1 MAIKP
6 EDVAGMRYAAQAPK
20 AKAKP
25 TPKPTPKPVV
35 KPTPKSTPKPVVKP
49 TPKPTPSLRPSI
61 YQGDFGDGGAVGQYV
76 QPASTDAPLTQE
88 QFDQLIIEGNT
99 AATAGNEAARLG
111 DEALVAAG
119 YQPLNLKPSSL
130 INVKEITGETR
141 DAFEIMKQTLRGWG
155 LEDLAE
161 TYGSLMATGMSPEAA
176 MTKIKYDKSI
186 NPATN
191 RPWNDAYNIRF
202 KGNELRVAK
211 GLNAYSEG
219 EYLDV
224 ENAYNDTLTRYGLS
238 NMIKPDAA
246 GKRAQFAGYM
256 GNDIAPPEFAERI
269 KNVSDRVLNMDPS
282 IKAQFQAYY
291 PSLTNTDIV
300 SYFLDPKETLPV
312 LKNKITAAEIG
323 AVAGAAGPKNQYA
336 IGETRAMDLA
346 KFGVTRAD
354 ALTGYQSIAEAVP
367 TGTKLSSIYGE
378 EGIQYGQAAAEDEFL
393 KQDAQAKIKRNRL
406 ASKERASFQGS
417 AGTTSSSLKKS
428 TAGQI

>member
-1 MAIKP
+1 MATP
-6 EDVAGMRYAAQAPK
+6 EDVAGMRYAAQIPK
-20 AKAKP
+20 AKPKP
-25 TPKPTPKPVV
+25 KPKPKATPKPTPKPA
-35 KPTPKSTPKPVVKP
+35 TTNLSTLEGR
-49 TPKPTPSLRPSI
+49 LRPSI
-61 YQGDFGDGGAVGQYV
+61 YQGDFGDGGAVGQFV
-76 QPASTDAPLTQE
+76 APAVPTDAPLTQE
-88 QFDQLIIEGNT
+88 QFDQAIIEGNA
-99 AATAGNEAARLG
+99 AATAGNAALAAG
-111 DEALVAAG
+111 NAAAIEAG
-119 YQPLNLKPSSL
+119 YQPLSLASTSL
-130 INVKEITGETR
+130 INVKEISSDTR
-141 DAFEIMKQTLRGWG
+141 DAFEVMKQTLRSWG

-176 MTKIKYDKSI
+176 MTKIKYDKTV

-191 RPWNDAYNIRF
+191 RPWNDAYNTRF

-219 EYLDV
+219 AYLDV
-224 ENAYNDTLTRYGLS
+224 ENEYNDILTRYGLS
-238 NMIKPDAA
+238 NIIKADAA

-269 KNVSDRVLNMDPS
+269 KNVSERVLNMDPT

-291 PSLTNTDIV
+291 PSLTHTDLV
-300 SYFLDPKETLPV
+300 SYFLDPQETLPV

-323 AVAGAAGPKNQYA
+323 AVAGAAKYG

-346 KFGVTRAD
+346 KFGVTRTQ
-354 ALTGYQSIAEAVP
+354 ALTGYQDIAEVTP
-367 TGTKLSSIYGE
+367 TGMKLSNVYGE
-378 EGIQYGQAAAEDEFL
+378 EGIQYGQTTAEDEFL

-417 AGTTSSSLKKS
+417 AGNISGSFKRS